1 MHTYY
6 YYYLNVVLDKR
17 VGCRRNGMYYEPL
30 EQVLLHLGMSMKNNQ
45 TVNTSIDGKSAVKR
59 ALMPRH
65 STNAN
70 LWFDLY
76 T

>member
-1 MHTYY
+1 
-6 YYYLNVVLDKR
+6 
-17 VGCRRNGMYYEPL
+17 MYYEPL

-76 T
+76 TCTHCNTPGEAQEVYA